1 MLSEKN
7 WFIRTLIETEQFSV
21 GWWWWLNYKYI
32 LYLKFT
38 WPNMTYFHVHICL
51 ATYLSKLWQTQM
63 GISCDENAHRNA
75 CRMFRDGALA
85 FCGPAGARNFITST
99 RTMLQRNIR
108 LSSMEVQTR
117 ASNMLLYGVSSIQ
130 HLRMIKR
137 SIFVFVTSHV
147 EGQMFGELIYFQSG
161 DLSSICRHMSTT
173 FPTVKTITR
182 GWHSKRPTRNTVE
195 KHRSW
200 LYTKHLTIFEH
211 SYKIQSPFTNYIVR
225 RVCLC
230 DFSHMP
236 VGRFATPSN
245 VNVCVWGFPAACCF
259 WLAQPS
265 GRLAHTN

>member
-38 WPNMTYFHVHICL
+38 WPNM
-51 ATYLSKLWQTQM
+51 TYLSKLWQTQM

-130 HLRMIKR
+130 HLRMIKS
-137 SIFVFVTSHV
+137 SIFVFVTWHV
-147 EGQMFGELIYFQSG
+147 EGQMFGELIYFH
-161 DLSSICRHMSTT
+161 LVICRQYAVICPQLFLQLKPSPVDDTQNAQHAILSKNTGLDCT
-173 FPTVKTITR
+173 PNTSQYSNIRTKYRAHSQITLF
-182 GWHSKRPTRNTVE
+182 G
-195 KHRSW
+195 
-200 LYTKHLTIFEH
+200 
-211 SYKIQSPFTNYIVR
+211 
-225 RVCLC
+225 
-230 DFSHMP
+230 
-236 VGRFATPSN
+236 
-245 VNVCVWGFPAACCF
+245 VCVYVTFLTC
-259 WLAQPS
+259 PS
-265 GRLAHTN
+265 VALQHRQM